1 MCFIGPLSLVR
12 VVQAVKSLVDLT
24 IFVRL
29 SGAGL
34 MYGADGD
41 WVAWLYGN
49 LIFVILGNIVGGGLV
64 VGTQF
69 TCFTGTKLLVQNY

>member
-1 MCFIGPLSLVR
+1 MCFIGLWSPVH
-12 VVQAVKSLVDLT
+12 VVQAVKSLVDLN

-34 MYGADGD
+34 MYGAEGD

-49 LIFVILGNIVGGGLV
+49 LILVILGNIVGGGLV